1 MAKPPFKRVVVVGLG
16 GIWSYL
22 RPILCRTLTYS
33 KGAAKELTLI
43 DYDVFSRSNLERQEM
58 YPADEAKLKVT
69 VHAQRTRHEYPT
81 LKVNEVKEFVTK
93 KNIKR
98 LIKDGDLVLSC
109 VDNQATR
116 KLLAQHVRT
125 LRNVALVS
133 GANDEDRG
141 NGHLHLMLGGKE
153 LTKGMDECHEEI
165 ANPKDK
171 NPGELSCEERA
182 RLPGGGQTAVA
193 NMWSAAIMAHYLW
206 QIIKGGGKQKDLGA
220 VLTKSEAFYNLN
232 HLMMDATSRS
242 KVSVNKKEKK
252 SHG

>member
-1 MAKPPFKRVVVVGLG
+1 MAKSPFKRVVVVGLG

-22 RPILCRTLTYS
+22 RPIVCRTLTYS
-33 KGAAKELTLI
+33 KDAPKDLSLI

-58 YPADEAKLKVT
+58 FPADEAKLKVT
-69 VHAQRTRHEYPT
+69 VHGQRTRHEFPT
-81 LKVNEVKEFVTK
+81 LKVAEVKQFVTK
-93 KNIKR
+93 KNIKT
-98 LIKDGDLVLSC
+98 LIKNGDMVLSC

-125 LRNVALVS
+125 LKNAALIS

-141 NGHLHLMLGGKE
+141 NGHLHLVLGGKE
-153 LTKGMDECHEEI
+153 LTKGMDECHDNV
-165 ANPKDK
+165 AKPQDK
-171 NPGELSCEERA
+171 NPGDLSCEERA

-193 NMWSAAIMAHYLW
+193 NMWSAAIMAHYVFQLL
-206 QIIKGGGKQKDLGA
+206 KTGGKQKELGA

-232 HLMMDATSRS
+232 HMMMDATSRS
-242 KVSVNKKEKK
+242 KVTNKKEKK